1 MSEQIIIS
9 VITGVFGIVTTCIVV
24 KNAKKKEE
32 RKKEEVIKLEMDKS
46 VPIEIPYDA
55 VVIFVLDDNEDELL
69 LIKRIIDEMGLKCE
83 LFDEEQKLLKRMPMT
98 ANIYIID
105 HYLREM
111 YGWDVVN
118 EVQHKNR
125 NNVIIIYSG
134 IENKYTIDEYHRKK
148 VSVVYKD
155 DPDSRIIL
163 EALIRKGIA
172 HIKEST

>member
-1 MSEQIIIS
+1 MSEPIIIS
-9 VITGVFGIVTTCIVV
+9 VITGVFGIITTFIAV

-32 RKKEEVIKLEMDKS
+32 IKKEVVTKLEMDKS
-46 VPIEIPYDA
+46 VPIEIPCDS
-55 VVIFVLDDNEDELL
+55 VIILVLDDNKDELI
-69 LIKRIIDEMGLKCE
+69 LIKRIINGMGLECE
-83 LFDEEQKLLKRMPMT
+83 LFHEEEKLLKRMPI
-98 ANIYIID
+98 AASIYIID
-105 HYLREM
+105 HYLSEM

-155 DPDSRIIL
+155 DPDSKIIL
-163 EALIRKGIA
+163 QTLVRKGIA
-172 HIKEST
+172 HIKESV

>member
-1 MSEQIIIS
+1 MSDPIIIS
-9 VITGVFGIVTTCIVV
+9 VITGVFGIITTYIAV

-46 VPIEIPYDA
+46 VPIEIPCDS
-55 VVIFVLDDNEDELL
+55 VIILVLDDDKDQLML
-69 LIKRIIDEMGLKCE
+69 TKRIINGMGLECE
-83 LFDEEQKLLKRMPMT
+83 LFHEEGPLLKRMPI
-98 ANIYIID
+98 AASIYIID

-111 YGWDVVN
+111 YGWDIVN

-172 HIKEST
+172 HIKESV